1 MSSNSFSRGSRRVT
15 FKPTGGL
22 KKVPPA
28 TASGGTGSPSP
39 VVPGPAPITPSP
51 TALPYYPVIAS
62 APSGD
67 GSAPAPRDDF
77 RSERPERS
85 PRPQRPERTDR
96 PERAE
101 GDAPR
106 PERAESGERGERSE
120 GGRRRRGGRGGRGGG
135 DRPSREGGRR
145 GERPPE
151 AQDPASGDESRPP
164 MLTPAESSRD
174 AADNAPSPD
183 GSGDEDAQRTPTEG
197 APAENGGEGGE
208 SGGDGRR
215 RRRRGGRGR
224 SRGGRGEGE
233 PNAPRGERP
242 ERGERPPRPE
252 RPERPGRPGRQEPR
266 SEDQRPASLL
276 GPDGELAED
285 NNVEEL
291 ADEAA
296 VEAAIAEAEQAAPV
310 EDEASTDTEF
320 VPVPVADPKPQ
331 GLVENIRAVANK
343 IVKKVQQ
350 IIAPPEKRTHKEV
363 VINSESLE
371 TRVAVSENGR
381 LEEFT
386 IERTTEERLVGS
398 IFKGK
403 VRNLEEGLKAAFV
416 DIGFEKNAFLHYWDI
431 VPNNFDSGIE
441 VVERESKDGKK
452 KEKVKFTQ
460 KDVPR
465 LFPPGSDIIVQV
477 TKGPIGTKGPRITTN
492 ISLPGRYM
500 VLMPRNDQLGIS
512 RKIEDPKE
520 RTRLRKIMS
529 DKLTIPEKMG
539 VILRTV
545 SAGQKVR
552 YFVRDLAILVDQWRE
567 IEEKASTNKAPTCVF
582 KEPDLIERTV
592 RDFLTDEIDE
602 VLCDDQAAAER
613 MKDLIGVI
621 SRRSRKRI
629 QYYQTT
635 TPIFEKLGIQR
646 QIDDAFYRQVWLPSG
661 GYLVIDETEA
671 LIAIDVN
678 TGRAKNQDKMIL
690 QTNIE
695 AAEEVARQV
704 RLRNIGGLLV
714 IDFIDM
720 KSRRDQMAVYKA
732 MKERLKHDKAKTQI
746 LQISPL
752 GLMEMTRQRLHES
765 LNITV
770 NEPCHHCQGRGMV
783 KSAESMSVELQ
794 RRLNSILG
802 KSEAPGREL
811 LVIVNPDVMERLRT
825 HDGELFVELERRHNA
840 RLTFRSDASYHREQ
854 VVVADAKTQKEIRE

>member
-1 MSSNSFSRGSRRVT
+1 MFARLRKLFGS
-15 FKPTGGL
+15 
-22 KKVPPA
+22 KK
-28 TASGGTGSPSP
+28 
-39 VVPGPAPITPSP
+39 
-51 TALPYYPVIAS
+51 LN
-62 APSGD
+62 
-67 GSAPAPRDDF
+67 
-77 RSERPERS
+77 
-85 PRPQRPERTDR
+85 
-96 PERAE
+96 E
-101 GDAPR
+101 G
-106 PERAESGERGERSE
+106 
-120 GGRRRRGGRGGRGGG
+120 
-135 DRPSREGGRR
+135 
-145 GERPPE
+145 
-151 AQDPASGDESRPP
+151 
-164 MLTPAESSRD
+164 
-174 AADNAPSPD
+174 
-183 GSGDEDAQRTPTEG
+183 
-197 APAENGGEGGE
+197 
-208 SGGDGRR
+208 
-215 RRRRGGRGR
+215 
-224 SRGGRGEGE
+224 
-233 PNAPRGERP
+233 
-242 ERGERPPRPE
+242 
-252 RPERPGRPGRQEPR
+252 
-266 SEDQRPASLL
+266 
-276 GPDGELAED
+276 
-285 NNVEEL
+285 
-291 ADEAA
+291 
-296 VEAAIAEAEQAAPV
+296 I
-310 EDEASTDTEF
+310 
-320 VPVPVADPKPQ
+320 
-331 GLVENIRAVANK
+331 K
-343 IVKKVQQ
+343 IVVNC
-350 IIAPPEKRTHKEV
+350 EK
-363 VINSESLE
+363 LE
-371 TRVAVSENGR
+371 TRVALLENGS
-381 LEEFT
+381 LEEYT
-386 IERTTEERLVGS
+386 VERKNDESIVGS
-398 IFKGK
+398 IYKGV
-403 VRNLEEGLKAAFV
+403 VRNIEPGLNAMFV
-416 DIGFEKNAFLHYWDI
+416 DIGLEKNAFLHFWDAI
-431 VPNNFDSGIE
+431 PEALDSGLEEIQRNSKKGGGE
-441 VVERESKDGKK
+441 GDGKGKGKKRIQSKDIPDLYP
-452 KEKVKFTQ
+452 V
-460 KDVPR
+460 
-465 LFPPGSDIIVQV
+465 GSEVLVQV

-529 DKLTIPEKMG
+529 EKLTIPEKMG

-545 SAGQKVR
+545 SSGQKVR
-552 YFVRDLAILVDQWRE
+552 YFVRDLAILVDEWRG
-567 IEEKASTNKAPTCVF
+567 IEEKAAAKKAPVCVF

-602 VLCDDQAAAER
+602 VLCDDQASAER

-629 QYYQTT
+629 QYFHTT

-678 TGRAKNQDKMIL
+678 TGRAKTQDKMIL

-802 KSEAPGREL
+802 KAETPGREL
-811 LVIVNPDVMERLRT
+811 LVIVNPVVMERLRT

-854 VVVADAKTQKEIRE
+854 VVVADARTQKEIRE